1 MASLYLTVCNL
12 NNVGGVSPNGVYS
25 FSPASDDSVAWERI
39 VGDVTFSL
47 RYFEALPTKE
57 WHIIDTA
64 NPGTWLAIGGAAAN
78 EDPWE
83 STWVDNGGYGIAIV
97 TDGDAGCPTPTSTC
111 DPSFDWLDNG
121 DECGADRFRR
131 LRLLGYI

>member
-12 NNVGGVSPNGVYS
+12 DNVGGVNPNGVYS
-25 FSPASDDSVAWERI
+25 YSPASNDTNAWERI

-47 RYFEALPTKE
+47 QYFEALPTKE

-64 NPGTWLAIGGAAAN
+64 NPGTWLAIGGAEAN
-78 EDPWE
+78 EHPWE
-83 STWVDNGGYGIAIV
+83 SNWVNNGHGIAIV
-97 TDGDAGCPTPTSTC
+97 TDGEAGCSTC
-111 DPSFDWLDNG
+111 NPLFDKHAYG
-121 DECGADRFRR
+121 DECGEDRFRR